1 MMVKLLGTAL
11 VLFAFM
17 GLFSGLILAGQI
29 EDADAAKASKV
40 KSWKYGS
47 KTKGVVC
54 GDKLCSEK
62 YGKKTR

>member
-1 MMVKLLGTAL
+1 MMARLLGTSL
-11 VLFAFM
+11 VLFALM
-17 GLFSGLILAGQI
+17 GLFSGLALTGEI

-62 YGKKTR
+62 YGKKIQ